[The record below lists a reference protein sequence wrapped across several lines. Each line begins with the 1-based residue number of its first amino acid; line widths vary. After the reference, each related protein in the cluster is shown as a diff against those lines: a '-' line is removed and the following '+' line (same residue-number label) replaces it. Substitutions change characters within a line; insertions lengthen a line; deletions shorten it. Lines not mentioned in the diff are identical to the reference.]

1 MGEGVGEL
9 EEKGRVEKARRD
21 NREVTTCDQAAF
33 LIFVLPHSLQTIPDP
48 NLFTLPRL
56 PRTTDGQL
64 CAPYS
69 KVHGLKKGF
78 SIR

>member
-1 MGEGVGEL
+1 MREGVGEL

-48 NLFTLPRL
+48 RVLEVGLTSLTKRSNYFPT
-56 PRTTDGQL
+56 
-64 CAPYS
+64 
-69 KVHGLKKGF
+69 KHFVHAT
-78 SIR
+78 